1 MGAQWAAELCW
12 NVRMHTARLRSRRL
26 ASWLLASALFVT
38 PFEALA
44 ENAADKATARKL
56 ATEGIELYQ
65 AGKYP
70 EALDKLERAEA
81 LYDAPVH
88 LLYIARAESALNRWV
103 EAAETYRKLVRV
115 KLDHGAP
122 DAFQQAIDEG
132 KKELAELEPK
142 IPSLKVEVTPAAEG
156 LEVRIDGIVVSSAA
170 LGVDRPI
177 DPGEHHVSAT
187 APGYATGEQRITL
200 APGQKE
206 SVALELVPGAGA
218 PAPAAKQRSG
228 TKSAPPEG
236 KKSAKNIG
244 LFVGVRLFGA
254 IPAGTAGSADL
265 GTGGGTKVSMSDIM
279 GAGGGLELQG
289 GLTFARYF
297 AGKLYLDL
305 YNMSP
310 GDLVEDNGRVSG
322 VDFGLGLHAGTE
334 PHRFGGFGEIG
345 IGFVHDFR
353 WHDEVATP
361 SLTRDITLKGAPSL
375 RIGGGAIIP
384 LGKYFHITPFMLASF
399 AQFTKTETQ
408 IDSASPTV
416 PDSDETAD
424 IPEDNRAGHQ
434 LFLLGIG
441 GDWLIGG

>member
-1 MGAQWAAELCW
+1 MIGMQ
-12 NVRMHTARLRSRRL
+12 TARLRARRF
-26 ASWLLASALFVT
+26 ASWLLAGALFVT
-38 PFEALA
+38 SFEALA

-88 LLYIARAESALNRWV
+88 LLYIARTERELNRWV
-103 EAAETYRKLVRV
+103 EAAETYRRLVRV
-115 KLDHGAP
+115 KLDAGAP
-122 DAFQQAIDEG
+122 EAFQQAIDEG

-142 IPSLKVEVTPAAEG
+142 IPSLKVEVTPAAAG
-156 LEVRIDGIVVSSAA
+156 LEVRIDGEVVSSAA
-170 LGVDRPI
+170 IGVERPI
-177 DPGEHHVSAT
+177 NPGEHQVSAT
-187 APGYATGEQRITL
+187 APGYGAGERQVTVGPGGKEAVVLEL
-200 APGQKE
+200 APTAAGEKTADKPGKSKTAE
-206 SVALELVPGAGA
+206 SPEKKA
-218 PAPAAKQRSG
+218 P
-228 TKSAPPEG
+228 
-236 KKSAKNIG
+236 KKLG

-265 GTGGGTKVSMSDIM
+265 ATGAETKFSMSDVM

-297 AGKLYLDL
+297 AGKIYVDL

-310 GDLVEDNGRVSG
+310 GDRAEDNARISG
-322 VDFGLGLHAGTE
+322 VDVGLGLHAGTE

-345 IGFVHDFR
+345 IGFVHDFQ
-353 WHDEVATP
+353 WHDESDTLNV
-361 SLTRDITLKGAPSL
+361 TRDITLKGAPSL

-399 AQFTKTETQ
+399 AQFTRTTVK
-408 IDSASPTV
+408 IDSASALI
-416 PDSDETAD
+416 PDSDESRD
-424 IPEDNRAGHQ
+424 IPEDNRGGHQ
-434 LFLLGIG
+434 LFLLGVG